1 MTKKLFLAL
10 ILITQI
16 SVLPSW
22 GKDTVLIDQITQ
34 SEAQELDIQI
44 PPETP
49 SGYHQIEI
57 EVYDDA
63 GTISAKT
70 ILFCKDLLGV
80 IKWDNN
86 CPDLVE
92 AAEGFMQ
99 PYDPLD
105 NPEDTQST
113 QVAAFALLGALAAG
127 KAASNNKN
135 SGSNS
140 GSNSGEN
147 SDAADDNSRDDYEES
162 EDSEDLASV
171 GAGGLAL
178 IKRSTSWGDRSRT
191 WKSKGTQSV
200 DRSWRNGAQSIS
212 AFSPLAART
221 IGDGSYLRAMFGSLS
236 LLAYPIAIVL
246 GVWSLIDVDRQAL
259 PPATW
264 LVIAIA
270 LLGTLDAMAGF
281 SAAAIYAI
289 GITVSGNIFTRE
301 EALTVAGVMIIF
313 FAPALLASAIRPV
326 RRLISSG
333 DDRWERITDYALVG
347 LLSYFTL
354 SKVVGALNGLSGLK
368 LPISADAKQIALI
381 VAIAITARI
390 ILEDL
395 ATYLYPV
402 RLETVSPDYKEPTTF
417 QQVISLEFKT
427 FVFVTL
433 AIPFVG
439 FNIQLLIGTFFFLL
453 PSILGLTVGDKYPK
467 VPGLGRVLPKGALK
481 IIVMIFVGSIFANW
495 AESLFE
501 NPEDFIPWSFALLA
515 IPGLVLK
522 FAGDFAEK
530 PGYDWRKTDFGRVVY
545 RIGGI
550 AIYILIVQMVRG
562 VDLTAWL

>member
-1 MTKKLFLAL
+1 MIKKLFLAL
-10 ILITQI
+10 LLITQI

-22 GKDTVLIDQITQ
+22 GAETVLIDQITE

-57 EVYDDA
+57 EVSDDV
-63 GTISAKT
+63 GVVSTKT
-70 ILFCKDLLGV
+70 ILFCKDLLGE

-113 QVAAFALLGALAAG
+113 QVAAFALIAALAAG

-135 SGSNS
+135 SGSS
-140 GSNSGEN
+140 
-147 SDAADDNSRDDYEES
+147 SDQSTDSADENSRDDYEES
-162 EDSEDLASV
+162 DDSEDLASV
-171 GAGGLAL
+171 GTGGLAL

-212 AFSPLAART
+212 VFSPLAART

-236 LLAYPIAIVL
+236 LLAYPIAVVL
-246 GVWSLIDVDRQAL
+246 GVWALIDADRQAL
-259 PPATW
+259 PPAT
-264 LVIAIA
+264 LIVIAIA

-281 SAAAIYAI
+281 FAAAIYAI

-326 RRLISSG
+326 RRLISSD

-427 FVFVTL
+427 FLFVTL

-467 VPGLGRVLPKGALK
+467 VPGLGRIVPKGALK

-495 AESLFE
+495 VETLFE

-530 PGYDWRKTDFGRVVY
+530 PGYDWRKTDFGRTVY

>member
-1 MTKKLFLAL
+1 MIKKLFLAL

-22 GKDTVLIDQITQ
+22 GKDTVIIDRITQ
-34 SEAQELDIQI
+34 SEAEELDIQI
-44 PPETP
+44 PGETP
-49 SGYHQIEI
+49 PGFHQIQI
-57 EVYDDA
+57 EVSDDA
-63 GTISAKT
+63 GIVSEKT
-70 ILFCKDLLGV
+70 ILFCKNLLGE

-86 CPDLVE
+86 CPDVVE

-135 SGSNS
+135 SNS
-140 GSNSGEN
+140 
-147 SDAADDNSRDDYEES
+147 DDNSAASDGKSRDDFEES
-162 EDSEDLASV
+162 DDSEDLASV

-191 WKSKGTQSV
+191 WRHKGTQSV
-200 DRSWRNGAQSIS
+200 DKSWRNGAESIS
-212 AFSPLAART
+212 SFSPLAART

-236 LLAYPIAIVL
+236 LLTHPIAIVL
-246 GVWSLIDVDRQAL
+246 GIWALIDVDRQAL

-281 SAAAIYAI
+281 FAAAIYAI

-301 EALTVAGVMIIF
+301 EVLTVAGVMIIF

-326 RRLISSG
+326 RRLISSA

-381 VAIAITARI
+381 VAIAITARV

-427 FVFVTL
+427 FLFVTL

-467 VPGLGRVLPKGALK
+467 IPGLGRIVPKGALK
-481 IIVMIFVGSIFANW
+481 IIVMIFIGSIFANW

-515 IPGLVLK
+515 IPGLVFK
-522 FAGDFAEK
+522 FAGDFAAK

>member
-22 GKDTVLIDQITQ
+22 GAETVLIDQITE

-70 ILFCKDLLGV
+70 ILFCKDLLGD

-113 QVAAFALLGALAAG
+113 QVAAFALIAALAAG

-135 SGSNS
+135 SGSS
-140 GSNSGEN
+140 
-147 SDAADDNSRDDYEES
+147 SDQSTDSADENSRDDYEES
-162 EDSEDLASV
+162 DDSEDLASV
-171 GAGGLAL
+171 GTGGLAL
-178 IKRSTSWGDRSRT
+178 IKRKDGWGDRSKTWRIKRT
-191 WKSKGTQSV
+191 DSV
-200 DRSWRNGAQSIS
+200 DLGWKRFAESIS
-212 AFSPLAART
+212 SISPLAART
-221 IGDGSYLRAMFGSLS
+221 FGDGSYLRAMVGSLS
-236 LLAYPIAIVL
+236 ILLYPVAL
-246 GVWSLIDVDRQAL
+246 GLGIYALIDSNRQAL

-264 LVIAIA
+264 IVIAIA
-270 LLGTLDAMAGF
+270 LLGTID
-281 SAAAIYAI
+281 AAAGLLASATFVI
-289 GITVSGNIFTRE
+289 GVAVSGNIFSRE
-301 EALTVAGVMIIF
+301 EVLTVAGLSIIF
-313 FAPALLASAIRPV
+313 FAPALLASAIRPI
-326 RRLISSG
+326 RRLISG
-333 DDRWERITDYALVG
+333 ADDRWERITDYALVG
-347 LLSYFTL
+347 LLSFWSL
-354 SKVVGALNGLSGLK
+354 EKIVGALNGLSGLK
-368 LPISADAKQIALI
+368 LPISADARQIALI
-381 VAIAITARI
+381 VATAITLRVI
-390 ILEDL
+390 MEDL
-395 ATYLYPV
+395 ATYAYPV
-402 RLETVSPDYKEPTTF
+402 RLEKVSPDYKDPSTF

-427 FVFVTL
+427 FLFVSL

-439 FNIQLLIGTFFFLL
+439 FNIQLALGTFFFLL

-467 VPGLGRVLPKGALK
+467 LPIIGRILPKGALK
-481 IIVMIFVGSIFANW
+481 IVAMVFIGSIFANW
-495 AESLFE
+495 VEGLFE
-501 NPEDFIPWSFALLA
+501 KPEDFIPWSFALLA
-515 IPGLVLK
+515 IPGLFLK
-522 FAGDFAEK
+522 FAGDLSEK
-530 PGYDWRKTDFGRVVY
+530 PKNDWRRTDFGRTVY
-545 RIGGI
+545 RVGGI

>member
-1 MTKKLFLAL
+1 MIKKLFLAL

-22 GKDTVLIDQITQ
+22 GKDTVIIDRITQ
-34 SEAQELDIQI
+34 SEAEELDIQI
-44 PPETP
+44 PGETP
-49 SGYHQIEI
+49 PGFHQIQI
-57 EVYDDA
+57 EVSDDA
-63 GTISAKT
+63 GIVSEKT
-70 ILFCKDLLGV
+70 ILFCKNLTGE
-80 IKWDNN
+80 IKWDNK
-86 CPDLVE
+86 CPDVVD
-92 AAEGFMQ
+92 ATEGFMQ
-99 PYDPLD
+99 PYNPLD

-135 SGSNS
+135 S
-140 GSNSGEN
+140 N
-147 SDAADDNSRDDYEES
+147 SDDHSAPNDDKSRDDFEES
-162 EDSEDLASV
+162 DDSEDLASV

-191 WKSKGTQSV
+191 WRHKGTQFV
-200 DRSWRNGAQSIS
+200 DKSWRNGAESIS
-212 AFSPLAART
+212 SFSPLAART

-236 LLAYPIAIVL
+236 LLTHPIAIVL
-246 GVWSLIDVDRQAL
+246 GIWALIDVDRQAL

-264 LVIAIA
+264 IVIAIA

-281 SAAAIYAI
+281 FAAAVYAI

-301 EALTVAGVMIIF
+301 EVLTVAGVMIIF

-347 LLSYFTL
+347 LLSYFAL
-354 SKVVGALNGLSGLK
+354 NKVVGALNGLSGLK
-368 LPISADAKQIALI
+368 LPISADAEQIALI
-381 VAIAITARI
+381 VAIAITVRI

-427 FVFVTL
+427 FLFVTL

-467 VPGLGRVLPKGALK
+467 IPGLGRIVPKGALK
-481 IIVMIFVGSIFANW
+481 IIVMIFIGSIFANW

-501 NPEDFIPWSFALLA
+501 NPEDFIPWSFVLLA
-515 IPGLVLK
+515 IPGLVFK

-530 PGYDWRKTDFGRVVY
+530 PGYDWRKTDFGRVIY

>member
-1 MTKKLFLAL
+1 MIKKLLLAL
-10 ILITQI
+10 VLITQI

-22 GKDTVLIDQITQ
+22 GAETVLIDQITE

-70 ILFCKDLLGV
+70 ILFCKNLLGE

-113 QVAAFALLGALAAG
+113 QIAAFALLAALAAG

-135 SGSNS
+135 SGSK
-140 GSNSGEN
+140 SGEN
-147 SDAADDNSRDDYEES
+147 SDAADENSREDYEES

-178 IKRSTSWGDRSRT
+178 IKRKDGWGDRSKTWRIKRT
-191 WKSKGTQSV
+191 DSV
-200 DRSWRNGAQSIS
+200 DLGWKRFAESIS
-212 AFSPLAART
+212 SFSPLAART
-221 IGDGSYLRAMFGSLS
+221 FGDGSYLRAMVGSIS
-236 LLAYPIAIVL
+236 TLLYPVAL
-246 GVWSLIDVDRQAL
+246 GLGIYALIDTNRQAL

-264 LVIAIA
+264 IVIAIA
-270 LLGTLDAMAGF
+270 LLGTID
-281 SAAAIYAI
+281 AAAGLLASATFVI
-289 GITVSGNIFTRE
+289 GIAVSGNIFSRE
-301 EALTVAGVMIIF
+301 EVLTVAGLSIIF
-313 FAPALLASAIRPV
+313 FAPALLASAIRPI
-326 RRLISSG
+326 RRLISG
-333 DDRWERITDYALVG
+333 ADDRWERITDYALVG
-347 LLSYFTL
+347 LLSFW
-354 SKVVGALNGLSGLK
+354 SIEKIVGALNGLSGLK
-368 LPISADAKQIALI
+368 LPISADARQIALI
-381 VAIAITARI
+381 VAIAITLRVI
-390 ILEDL
+390 MEDL
-395 ATYLYPV
+395 ATYAYPV
-402 RLETVSPDYKEPTTF
+402 RLKKVSPDYKDPSTF

-427 FVFVTL
+427 FLFVSL

-439 FNIQLLIGTFFFLL
+439 FNIQLALGTFFFLL
-453 PSILGLTVGDKYPK
+453 PSILGLTVGEKYPK
-467 VPGLGRVLPKGALK
+467 LPVIGRILPKGALK
-481 IIVMIFVGSIFANW
+481 IVAMVFIGSIFANW
-495 AESLFE
+495 VEGLFE
-501 NPEDFIPWSFALLA
+501 KPEDFIPWSFALLA
-515 IPGLVLK
+515 IPGLFLK
-522 FAGDFAEK
+522 FAGDLSQK
-530 PGYDWRKTDFGRVVY
+530 PKNDWRRTDFGRTVY
-545 RIGGI
+545 RVGGI

-562 VDLTAWL
+562 VDLAAWI

>member
-10 ILITQI
+10 IIITQI

-22 GKDTVLIDQITQ
+22 GKDTVLIDQITE

-44 PPETP
+44 PPDTP
-49 SGYHQIEI
+49 SGYHQIQI

-70 ILFCKDLLGV
+70 ILFCKDLLGE

-113 QVAAFALLGALAAG
+113 QVAAFALIAALAAG

-135 SGSNS
+135 SESK
-140 GSNSGEN
+140 SGEN
-147 SDAADDNSRDDYEES
+147 SDASDDNSRDDYEES

-191 WKSKGTQSV
+191 WQSKGTQSV
-200 DRSWRNGAQSIS
+200 DRSWRKGAQSIS
-212 AFSPLAART
+212 SFSPLAART
-221 IGDGSYLRAMFGSLS
+221 IGDGSYLRAMFGSIS
-236 LLAYPIAIVL
+236 LLAYPIAVVL
-246 GVWSLIDVDRQAL
+246 GVWALIDVDSQAL
-259 PPATW
+259 PPAT
-264 LVIAIA
+264 LIVIAIA

-281 SAAAIYAI
+281 FAAAIYAI
-289 GITVSGNIFTRE
+289 GIAVSGNIFTRE
-301 EALTVAGVMIIF
+301 EVLTVAGVMIIF

-326 RRLISSG
+326 RRLISSD

-467 VPGLGRVLPKGALK
+467 VPGLGRILPKGALK

-501 NPEDFIPWSFALLA
+501 NPAEFIPWSFALLA
-515 IPGLVLK
+515 IPGLLFK
-522 FAGDFAEK
+522 FAGDFSAK
-530 PGYDWRKTDFGRVVY
+530 PGYDWKKTAFGREIY